1 MGGFGVGEWGVSPL
15 PATAPAAPYD
25 LVATSEVRTVAGA
38 WLASLRSENTRAAYR
53 RDLTDFLSF
62 TDAHG
67 VDVLAA
73 SRPVIDAYATAMET
87 DGKSPATIARRLSAL
102 ASFYRYL
109 VDEGVLAASPVDRV
123 RRPRVGTESPRLG
136 LDRDEARAFLAAAE
150 AAGPVEHA
158 LGCLLLL
165 NGLRVSEATAAQVI
179 DLDTERGH
187 WVLRIVGKGGARRV
201 TPLAPRTIAAVDALV
216 DGRDTGPILLTDR
229 RPLDRHTA
237 ARMIARVARRA
248 GIDKRISPHSLRH
261 TMVTQALEA
270 GVPIHVVQDAAGHAS
285 PETTRRYDRARHQ
298 LDGHATYQLAHHLLG

>member
-1 MGGFGVGEWGVSPL
+1 MGGSDVGEWGVSLL
-15 PATAPAAPYD
+15 PDTVPTAATD
-25 LVATSEVRTVAGA
+25 LVMATELRTVAGA

-53 RDLTDFLSF
+53 RDLTDFLAF

-73 SRPVIDAYATAMET
+73 SRPVIDAYATTMET

-109 VDEGVLAASPVDRV
+109 VDEGALAASPVDRV
-123 RRPRVGTESPRLG
+123 RRPRVRAESPRLG

-150 AAGPVEHA
+150 VAGPVEHA
-158 LGCLLLL
+158 LACLLLL
-165 NGLRVSEATAAQVI
+165 NGLRVSEAISAGIT
-179 DLDTERGH
+179 DLDSERGH
-187 WVLRIVGKGGARRV
+187 RVLRVVGKGGVRRV
-201 TPLAPRTIAAVDALV
+201 TPLAPRTIAAIDAAIS
-216 DGRDTGPILLTDR
+216 GRDAGPILHSEGR
-229 RPLDRHTA
+229 QLDRHTA
-237 ARMIARVARRA
+237 ARVIARVARRA

-270 GVPIHVVQDAAGHAS
+270 GVPIHIVQDAAGHAS

-298 LDGHATYQLAHHLLG
+298 LDGHATYQLAQHLLG